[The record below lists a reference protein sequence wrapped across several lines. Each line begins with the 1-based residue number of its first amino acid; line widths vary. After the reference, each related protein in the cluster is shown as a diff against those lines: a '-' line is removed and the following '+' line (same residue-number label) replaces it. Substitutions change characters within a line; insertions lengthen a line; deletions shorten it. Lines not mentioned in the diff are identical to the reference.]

1 MTAAIKGLS
10 DSPDSPAATEDTMS
24 RAEQRSLARAQA
36 LRHHMTECLRGT
48 KELSALQER
57 LLNSLTKGVGL
68 DGLHYHHE
76 DLHLDIQLGQQ
87 ATHSCGYRLLC
98 ADGYLGE
105 IVFKRSR
112 RFTEREMQLIESVIP
127 ALVNPLRDSLRE
139 QATVSAR

>member
-1 MTAAIKGLS
+1 MTAAIKGSS
-10 DSPDSPAATEDTMS
+10 DAPTPSDDTIS
-24 RAEQRSLARAQA
+24 RAEQRSLARAKA
-36 LRHHMTECLRGT
+36 LRHHMTESLQGT

-57 LLNSLTKGVGL
+57 LLNSLTQGVGL

-139 QATVSAR
+139 QTAASAG